1 MKNAWWAALA
11 LGTVAISASKPQG
24 HNLMKLPSFR
34 GVVEVRSSLPG
45 RMRLYI
51 PALSENSAQ
60 AEEMKRQLEATGA
73 VHAVEI
79 ASRTSTLLVRYDE
92 SQVEGA
98 VVEGAVIKLLGLD
111 AAIASEPVSK
121 ISTGVKTLYDAVNR
135 GLWDA
140 TNGLVTVKALTGTAL
155 TVAAV
160 RSIAST
166 GLALPGAATMLWWA
180 ARLFGGEKA

>member
-34 GVVEVRSSLPG
+34 GVVEVRASLPG
-45 RMRLYI
+45 RMRLFI
-51 PALSENSAQ
+51 PALSANPAQ

-73 VHAVEI
+73 IYSVAI
-79 ASRTSTLLVRYDE
+79 TRCTSTLLVHYNE

-98 VVEGAVIKLLGLD
+98 VVEGAIIKLMGLD
-111 AAIASEPVSK
+111 EAIGREPVSR
-121 ISTGVKTLYDAVNR
+121 ISAGVKTLYDAVNR

-160 RSIAST
+160 KSIAAVGWS
-166 GLALPGAATMLWWA
+166 LPGAATMLWWA